1 MSRTRKVKRT
11 NRRRT
16 NRVKRSRVK
25 RYKRTKRKSRM
36 KRGGY
41 PGKELINRL
50 RSNNSITVGDE
61 IYTSGDHQLRNI
73 MDGRPGTIGSSLKPV
88 GRLGRYKVIG
98 TQKEGKIGRKQKYLL
113 LNGNLKIL
121 EKNAV
126 KYTPTAL
133 QPAPSASSGPIGA
146 KAGAGGHMDGI

>member
-11 NRRRT
+11 NRKRT
-16 NRVKRSRVK
+16 NRKRSRINN
-25 RYKRTKRKSRM
+25 KRTKRKSRM

-50 RSNNSITVGDE
+50 RSNNSITVGDK
-61 IYTSGDHQLRNI
+61 IYTSGDHQLRN
-73 MDGRPGTIGSSLKPV
+73 MDGQPGTIGSSLKPV
-88 GRLGRYKVIG
+88 GRLGRYTVIG

-113 LNGNLKIL
+113 LEGKLKIL

-126 KYTPTAL
+126 KYNAVVIPPGPT
-133 QPAPSASSGPIGA
+133 GPLLER
-146 KAGAGGHMDGI
+146 GAGSGTRMHMDGI